1 MCLSY
6 AVKSAVDRALER
18 CALVL
23 LGLRRLKYPWE
34 ITDRYGR
41 QVVVDD
47 ETRNGLLFVDR
58 SDAIEYAR
66 ANRLR
71 VERAVVVADF
81 TT

>member
-6 AVKSAVDRALER
+6 VVKSAVDRALER
-18 CALVL
+18 CALAL
-23 LGLRRLKYPWE
+23 LGLRRFKYPWE

-47 ETRNGLLFVDR
+47 ETQNALLFVDR
-58 SDAIEYAR
+58 EDAIAYAR
-66 ANRLR
+66 SRRLK
-71 VERAVVVADF
+71 VERFVAVADF